1 VGVLRRA
8 KVGMIGTH
16 APGFIDLAV
25 EPFLLRRTMGTQ
37 LHPLSLPQFIERVQA
52 VSEDA
57 VKKDVQRVLDLKLPM
72 EGVTAD
78 ALPVNSRC
86 YLAMLELIEEESLDG
101 LSLQC
106 WPELPNVLGQWP
118 YLAVSRL
125 STEGRAVSIEGDVD
139 GCIGSL
145 MSSTLG
151 AGPGFLTDWLEHDRN
166 TIFFWHPGMAPMD
179 MCNLVG
185 CEGGPSLAAHFNIV
199 KPLVVNAQILV
210 NEPVTITRL
219 WRCDDAYHMTAFE
232 GRTIPAR
239 RKLTGNTVLV
249 ELAESDVTVGGDV
262 PARFDRLVH
271 AGMPHHVLL
280 SFGKQA
286 GAFRRLARAL
296 HLQWW
301 E

>member
-1 VGVLRRA
+1 
-8 KVGMIGTH
+8 
-16 APGFIDLAV
+16 
-25 EPFLLRRTMGTQ
+25 
-37 LHPLSLPQFIERVQA
+37 
-52 VSEDA
+52 
-57 VKKDVQRVLDLKLPM
+57 
-72 EGVTAD
+72 
-78 ALPVNSRC
+78 
-86 YLAMLELIEEESLDG
+86 
-101 LSLQC
+101 
-106 WPELPNVLGQWP
+106 
-118 YLAVSRL
+118 
-125 STEGRAVSIEGDVD
+125 
-139 GCIGSL
+139 
-145 MSSTLG
+145 
-151 AGPGFLTDWLEHDRN
+151 
-166 TIFFWHPGMAPMD
+166 MAPMD